1 MIYFERMISMLR
13 VFPAIFYQEDTGI
26 AVVFPDLNHLATCG
40 DNMHE
45 AMEMAVDCLAG
56 YLFSEKLDGNY
67 IPSPTP
73 IEQLDIYCEDD
84 TDEERAIPR
93 FANMVSVD
101 VELYAAKHFNK
112 SVKKTLT
119 IPKWLNDIAIS
130 KKINFSKVLQ
140 NALVKELN
148 LTSSAS

>member
-1 MIYFERMISMLR
+1 MLSIY
-13 VFPAIFYQEDTGI
+13 PAIFYQESNGI
-26 AVVFPDLNHLATCG
+26 SVVFPDLNHLTTCG
-40 DNMHE
+40 DNMQE
-45 AMEMAVDCLAG
+45 AMAMAVDCLAG
-56 YLFSEKLDGNY
+56 YLFSEKLDGND

-73 IEQLDIYCEDD
+73 IDQLDIYCEDD

-112 SVKKTLT
+112 AVKKTLT
-119 IPKWLNDIAIS
+119 IPQWLNDIAIS

-148 LTSSAS
+148 LTSSVS